1 MTTVT
6 SAKCPLQAHK
16 LRRKPLLHAVHHMN
30 TTVENSQW
38 QFLKVFFGN
47 RIDGGCHSSTMGITV
62 DFKFKVVYHLSHTP
76 LCVRAKAWAEAAHS
90 HQSDGGNERYLI
102 RAKAQGSA
110 VSSEWRRKSRECLL
124 IGMRAGKS
132 TLCFRVKEYRQ
143 DNPWKTIASPTAQMG
158 RVANTGGRGHPR
170 IAKKVLR
177 IKISYEVFIKVSN
190 FFLRLFCSSANSD
203 IGHSSH
209 WEVMVRCVPACHVMV
224 NLSFN
229 IRQQST
235 GSNTEKFWY

>member
-1 MTTVT
+1 MKHSAEDMIISRQIRRGRRKLVYWLMFRFKMTTVT

-143 DNPWKTIASPTAQMG
+143 DNPWKTLLPLLLPRWGEWQTQE
-158 RVANTGGRGHPR
+158 GGA
-170 IAKKVLR
+170 IQ
-177 IKISYEVFIKVSN
+177 E
-190 FFLRLFCSSANSD
+190 
-203 IGHSSH
+203 
-209 WEVMVRCVPACHVMV
+209 
-224 NLSFN
+224 
-229 IRQQST
+229 
-235 GSNTEKFWY
+235 